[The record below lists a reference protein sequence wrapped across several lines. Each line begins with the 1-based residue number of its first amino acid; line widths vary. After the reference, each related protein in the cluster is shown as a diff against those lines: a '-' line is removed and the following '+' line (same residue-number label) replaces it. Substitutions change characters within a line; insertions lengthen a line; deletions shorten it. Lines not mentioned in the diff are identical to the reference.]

1 MCVWVAGHELQLAE
15 DVFKLQHLL
24 ECNILRHREEL
35 EEITNAAVKE
45 EQIETKLAAI
55 ESDWSALN
63 LVGLEQPCRSERHI
77 CLGQSGVAAPVCW
90 LVMASKAH
98 SMWEESATRVS
109 THVCSFSAVM

>member
-1 MCVWVAGHELQLAE
+1 MSYPQLPKSLCALPFLVCGAGHELQLAE

-45 EQIETKLAAI
+45 EQIETKLADI

-63 LVGLEQPCRSERHI
+63 LVGPGAAKSLQSCPCP
-77 CLGQSGVAAPVCW
+77 GQ
-90 LVMASKAH
+90 LVPWYFLVDALA
-98 SMWEESATRVS
+98 
-109 THVCSFSAVM
+109 